1 MSPLV
6 VAVGDERAEEESGD
20 GWMKRMGGDR
30 GLIEEGIGSG
40 DNGEEDVEVK
50 ERGKR
55 DEVKKRRDES
65 LFLQDIMLSSMDDDA
80 AAMKD

>member
-50 ERGKR
+50 ERGK
-55 DEVKKRRDES
+55 
-65 LFLQDIMLSSMDDDA
+65 
-80 AAMKD
+80 